1 MDTSAT
7 MRGKHSLAPASAR
20 VFGLIRHE
28 LELVE
33 LEFERQASSNIQ
45 VIDYLGEYLRASGGK
60 RVRPAL
66 LILANRTV
74 GGAGS
79 TENVIRMATVMEM
92 LHTATLVH
100 DDIID
105 NADLRRNRPSVNS
118 HFGNNTA
125 VLMGDWLYMSAFE
138 TTVQERSLDIIDIL
152 TRVTRKMTEGELIQL
167 TRVGKLDISEDD
179 YFDILKRKTAFLF
192 AACCEVGA
200 ILGEAK
206 QVEKE
211 ALRDFGMHLGIAFQ
225 LSDDILDLTSRTEN
239 LGKAAG
245 SDLLEG
251 KLTLPLI
258 YLLKKNP
265 SLRPSL
271 QKIMLEGRYGAVSRA
286 ALQEMLDDHGIL
298 EDIRSRT
305 NHYVEAA
312 RKSLD
317 VLPGSEYR
325 SCLDDVLSFVTER
338 NF

>member
-7 MRGKHSLAPASAR
+7 MRESPDSLSASAR
-20 VFGLIRHE
+20 VFQLIKPE
-28 LELVE
+28 LDLVE

-45 VIDYLGEYLRASGGK
+45 VIDYLGHYLRASGGK

-66 LILANRTV
+66 LILASRTV

-79 TENVIRMATVMEM
+79 SENVIRMATVMEM

-105 NADLRRNRPSVNS
+105 NAELRRSRPSVNS
-118 HFGNNTA
+118 RFGNNTA

-138 TTVQERSLDIIDIL
+138 TTVKERSLEIIDIL

-179 YFDILKRKTAFLF
+179 YFDILRRKTAYLF

-200 ILGEAK
+200 ILGGAK
-206 QVEKE
+206 QPEKE

-225 LSDDILDLTSRTEN
+225 LSDDILDLTARTEN

-251 KLTLPLI
+251 KLTLSLI

-265 SLRPSL
+265 SLRASL
-271 QKIMLEGRYGAVSRA
+271 QKIMLEGQYTTVSRA
-286 ALQEMLDDHGIL
+286 ALQEMLEDHGIL
-298 EDIRSRT
+298 GEIRSRT
-305 NHYVEAA
+305 GQYVDAA

-317 VLPGSEYR
+317 VLPCSEYR
-325 SCLDDVLSFVTER
+325 SCLDDVLSFVTDR
-338 NF
+338 NS